1 MVKRTI
7 PTSFFDV
14 DLIEIAE
21 VFVARITSDYDI
33 RYSFPETYLPQ
44 IRITPEKSVSYRASA

>member
-1 MVKRTI
+1 MNDTEVEKEIKVVKRTI

-33 RYSFPETYLPQ
+33 R
-44 IRITPEKSVSYRASA
+44 